1 MRDGR
6 CWRLSESEKR
16 GWGMASGAGPK
27 LRIRLQRKVA
37 TKLRIEENLNILRGW
52 SGRFKLLIS
61 LGHVTGN

>member
-27 LRIRLQRKVA
+27 LRIQLQRKVA
-37 TKLRIEENLNILRGW
+37 TKLRIEENLDTLRG
-52 SGRFKLLIS
+52 
-61 LGHVTGN
+61 